1 MLTRR
6 RLLKCTSLGALGL
19 SLPGYLQLES
29 AAKSSRRTARRAM
42 SLICLCLDGGP
53 SQIDI
58 WDMKPD
64 APEEYRGEFRPM
76 QTSVPGTHIVEHL
89 PRMAR
94 LAQYHSIIRTLYHT
108 NRNHQP
114 AGC

>member
-1 MLTRR
+1 MLSDRR
-6 RLLKCTSLGALGL
+6 AILKATTFGALGF
-19 SLPGYLQLES
+19 SLPTFLQLEAAAQS
-29 AAKSSRRTARRAM
+29 PGCPTRRAKSM
-42 SLICLCLDGGP
+42 IFLCLYGGP

-94 LAQYHSIIRTLYHT
+94 LAQHYSI
-108 NRNHQP
+108 
-114 AGC
+114 